1 MADDGISMDRL
12 EEIVQE
18 AMAELIEL
26 GDVDLVRSEDGLE
39 LDLFGDEWTVH
50 LERWPTYPAAFAAID
65 DEPDDPVAIPASRA
79 GIFDAPIHAALQ
91 DLDRMLD
98 GALGVALT
106 ASGDPLSIDLATA
119 LGAGSVDE

>member
-1 MADDGISMDRL
+1 MGDIGASMNRL
-12 EEIVQE
+12 EEIVRE
-18 AMAELIEL
+18 AMAKLIEQ

-50 LERWPTYPAAFAAID
+50 LEGWPGSPAAFAAID
-65 DEPDDPVAIPASRA
+65 DEPDDPAAIPAARA
-79 GIFDAPIHAALQ
+79 GIIDAPIHAALQ

-98 GALGVALT
+98 GALRAALT

-119 LGAGSVDE
+119 LGAG